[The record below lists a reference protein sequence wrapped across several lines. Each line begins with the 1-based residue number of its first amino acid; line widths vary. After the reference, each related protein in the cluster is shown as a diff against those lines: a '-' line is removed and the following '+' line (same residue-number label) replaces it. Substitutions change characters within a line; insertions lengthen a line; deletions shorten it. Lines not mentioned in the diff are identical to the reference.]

1 MQHDYKVYA
10 NYSSLCTRR
19 RKYFDLIFAGIEK
32 DFSHINVAL
41 PVKKKHHC
49 NLTKKE
55 KLYN

>member
-1 MQHDYKVYA
+1 MTIKFIQITHHSALEDAK
-10 NYSSLCTRR
+10 
-19 RKYFDLIFAGIEK
+19 KYFDLIFVGIEY
-32 DFSHINVAL
+32 DFSHINVAV